1 MTTRKQH
8 QSLAAEAYTIVRRRI
23 LCGQIGLGEVVS
35 RRKLAAELGMSFL
48 PITEALLRLEFEG
61 LLESRP
67 RAGTRVRIP
76 SYSDVLGHYVVR
88 EALETQAARLFT
100 TMATATER
108 EALLKLAMQ
117 VDACVKTDQ
126 LLFMGLH
133 EQLHC
138 RIANCAHTP
147 ALSEAIKATHALA
160 STWFCRVPAPEPDYC
175 RHQTLLEILIGDDPN
190 ASARMMHEHIAHSRE
205 QIRLRMGRYFKMRR
219 QNGDRYSRPRKRA
232 KRDQPLVSSSPAGET
247 HSSPSVE

>member
-1 MTTRKQH
+1 MPTRSQQ
-8 QSLAAEAYTIVRRRI
+8 QSLASEAYTIVRRRI

-76 SYSDVLGHYVVR
+76 SYADVLGHYVVR
-88 EALETQAARLFT
+88 EALETQAARLFSI
-100 TMATATER
+100 MATPAER
-108 EALLKLAMQ
+108 ASLLKLAAQ
-117 VDACVKTDQ
+117 VDACVLSDQ
-126 LLFMGLH
+126 VLFMGLH

-147 ALSEAIKATHALA
+147 ALSEAIKSTHALA
-160 STWFCRVPAPEPDYC
+160 STWFCTIPTPEPGY
-175 RHQTLLEILIGDDPN
+175 RSHQNLLEVLSREGPE
-190 ASARMMHEHIAHSRE
+190 AAAKMMREHIAHSRE
-205 QIRLRMGRYFKMRR
+205 QIMVRMGPYFKIRKS
-219 QNGDRYSRPRKRA
+219 NGDRYSRASRMQRRSLLAP
-232 KRDQPLVSSSPAGET
+232 
-247 HSSPSVE
+247 PSLESED

>member
-1 MTTRKQH
+1 MPIRSQQ

-88 EALETQAARLFT
+88 EALETQAARLFSL
-100 TMATATER
+100 MATPAER
-108 EALLKLAMQ
+108 AALLKLAAQ
-117 VDACVKTDQ
+117 VDACVMSDQ

-160 STWFCRVPAPEPDYC
+160 STWFCRIPAPEPSYC
-175 RHQTLLEILIGDDPN
+175 RHQSLMEVLVQRDPD
-190 ASARMMHEHIAHSRE
+190 ASARMMHEHINHSRE
-205 QIRLRMGRYFKMRR
+205 QIQVRMGRYFKMRKL
-219 QNGDRYSRPRKRA
+219 NGDKYSRIGKRP
-232 KRDQPLVSSSPAGET
+232 KEIQLKPSSAE
-247 HSSPSVE
+247 HAD